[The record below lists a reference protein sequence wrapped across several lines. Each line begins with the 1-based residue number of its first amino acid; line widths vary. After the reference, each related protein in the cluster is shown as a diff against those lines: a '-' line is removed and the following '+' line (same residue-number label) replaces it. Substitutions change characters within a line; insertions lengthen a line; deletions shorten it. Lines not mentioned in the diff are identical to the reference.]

1 MGFYCGS
8 VADQKR
14 EFHVV
19 CLCLRTAILDHWLF
33 DAPHV
38 SLDYTKKSTSVLHC
52 SCVIQGE
59 GGIVLD
65 SMTTHV
71 RALSIRPDNLMMHAR
86 SLGIYCFFLN
96 ILSGSERV
104 DDSRMSLRSHLPPG
118 LVAYWDMCQI
128 SELKGPN
135 PHHSSS
141 CETWNPV
148 CGLYVQTFP
157 HNDWKARCEEGIMK
171 Y

>member
-14 EFHVV
+14 ESHVV
-19 CLCLRTAILDHWLF
+19 CLPLCAAILDHWLF

-38 SLDYTKKSTSVLHC
+38 SLDYTKKSTSVLYC
-52 SCVIQGE
+52 SCVIHGE
-59 GGIVLD
+59 GGIVLH

-71 RALSIRPDNLMMHAR
+71 RALSIRLDNLMMHAR
-86 SLGIYCFFLN
+86 SLGIYCFFPN
-96 ILSGSERV
+96 ILTGSEKT
-104 DDSRMSLRSHLPPG
+104 DDSRMSLRPHLPPG
-118 LVAYWDMCQI
+118 LIAHWDMRQI
-128 SELKGPN
+128 SEQMGPI

-148 CGLYVQTFP
+148 RGLHVQTFP
-157 HNDWKARCEEGIMK
+157 HN
-171 Y
+171 